1 MWSYRLNKKKSSK
14 TRSSIANSASL
25 AEVKRNQSS
34 IKSAGQG
41 SQSYFFSKIGHRQYL
56 IELFIASNVLA
67 LLLALAEA
75 QSWHNLNIGHVLEYI
90 LYINWILLAFAAFQ
104 DFFQKRLDQWSY
116 FAIAIFSFLLLQ
128 VIVLCTTVA
137 LNIIQYWGSHF
148 SLENISSAHI
158 YHNVVLHLSYGV
170 LLGAFCLRY
179 MYIREQAVLQQ
190 NSELNARI
198 QAMQAR
204 IHPHFLFNSLNSVVS
219 LIATDPDK
227 AEQMLINLSKLFR
240 ASLQE
245 LKLVTL
251 QEEIQL
257 CKQYIA
263 IEQIRLGDRLNVE
276 WNIHQPL
283 LLGRVSIPLL
293 TLQPLIEN
301 SIFHGVE
308 KKIIDAKIGILVEI
322 LENQVNIVITNPFL
336 QDRIKLREGHGIA
349 LENVKQRLKAHFG
362 DTVYFRSYAGH
373 ELFTTVIQY
382 QYKKRFVGQTLK

>member
-41 SQSYFFSKIGHRQYL
+41 LQSYFFSKIGHRQYL

-158 YHNVVLHLSYGV
+158 YHSEPYRVCRRLFYLS
-170 LLGAFCLRY
+170 
-179 MYIREQAVLQQ
+179 
-190 NSELNARI
+190 
-198 QAMQAR
+198 
-204 IHPHFLFNSLNSVVS
+204 
-219 LIATDPDK
+219 
-227 AEQMLINLSKLFR
+227 
-240 ASLQE
+240 
-245 LKLVTL
+245 
-251 QEEIQL
+251 
-257 CKQYIA
+257 
-263 IEQIRLGDRLNVE
+263 
-276 WNIHQPL
+276 
-283 LLGRVSIPLL
+283 
-293 TLQPLIEN
+293 
-301 SIFHGVE
+301 
-308 KKIIDAKIGILVEI
+308 
-322 LENQVNIVITNPFL
+322 
-336 QDRIKLREGHGIA
+336 
-349 LENVKQRLKAHFG
+349 
-362 DTVYFRSYAGH
+362 
-373 ELFTTVIQY
+373 
-382 QYKKRFVGQTLK
+382 